1 MYTSIQSFLLF
12 FFRTGVILL
21 MLNGIT
27 AVMARPYPIQPS
39 ESSPEL
45 PPDEASD
52 LIDRIIENAE
62 SYMGVRY
69 CYGGTSRSCTDCS
82 GLLMNAFRQAGYP
95 LLRTSRQQVTQGRYI
110 DRNALKR
117 GDLVFFGTKA
127 YISHVAIVVES
138 RRNYTKIL
146 HASSGNG
153 KVAYDVLERHSL
165 NRKYVTAR
173 RIIETDDDGGIP
185 IYVDNG
191 ESDHT
196 HTFNGIGGGKA
207 CSCGFDMPSFEAGK
221 VPGQYPYAS
230 ERLLSASELRN
241 MSNRDLKIMR
251 NEIFAR
257 KGYRFQTMAMR
268 NYFRSLDWYQKIP
281 KTHCNKSI
289 VLSGVEKQNL
299 VLIRSFEDG

>member
-1 MYTSIQSFLLF
+1 MT
-12 FFRTGVILL
+12 
-21 MLNGIT
+21 
-27 AVMARPYPIQPS
+27 ARPYALQS
-39 ESSPEL
+39 ADRL
-45 PPDEASD
+45 AVTPPDEASD

-62 SYMGVRY
+62 SYMDVKY

-95 LLRTSRQQVTQGRYI
+95 LLRTSRQQVTQGRYVG
-110 DRNALKR
+110 RNELKR
-117 GDLVFFGTKA
+117 GDLVFFGTRA
-127 YISHVAIVVES
+127 YINHVAMVVEA
-138 RRNYTKIL
+138 RPNYTRIL
-146 HASSGNG
+146 HASSRNG

-173 RIIETDDDGGIP
+173 RIIESDEGGDIP
-185 IYVDNG
+185 VYVDNG

-196 HTFNGIGGGKA
+196 HSFTGIGGGKT
-207 CSCGFDMPSFEAGK
+207 CSCGFDMPSFAKGEY
-221 VPGQYPYAS
+221 PGNYPQAS
-230 ERLLSASELRN
+230 ERLLSASELN
-241 MSNRDLKIMR
+241 GLSNRELKIMR

-268 NYFRSLDWYQKIP
+268 NHFRSLDWYQKIP

-289 VLSGVEKQNL
+289 VLTSVEKQNL